1 MTDAFVRVDDLRVSF
16 PTEDGIVR
24 AVDGVTFSV
33 ERGKTL
39 AIVGESGSG
48 KSVTSQALMGLVNRR
63 TATIEG
69 RAWVGDNE
77 LIAASDDELRKLR
90 GSVVSM
96 IFQDPFASLHPFYRI
111 GNQLVE
117 AVLVHQDVSKSEA
130 RAQALDMLQR
140 VGIPNAE
147 RRIDDYPHQLS
158 GGMRQ
163 RVMIAMALA
172 GEPDLLIA
180 DEPTTA
186 LDVTIQAQILELLFS
201 IRKERSMS
209 MLLVTH
215 DLGVVAEQADDVCVV
230 YAGEV
235 VERAKTKQLFV
246 APRHPYSRGLLAS
259 LPSASR
265 GVVQAR
271 LPSIPG
277 TVPSAARLPV
287 GCYFASRCSRAD
299 EVCEAHP
306 SLVALDGAAVRCF
319 HPESTP

>member
-1 MTDAFVRVDDLRVSF
+1 MALL
-16 PTEDGIVR
+16 E
-24 AVDGVTFSV
+24 V
-33 ERGKTL
+33 ENL
-39 AIVGESGSG
+39 AIGFEHDDKVVRPVSDIGFSLEKGGTLGLVGESGSG
-48 KSVTSQALMGLVNRR
+48 KSLTALAIMGLLPKAARVLGGAIRFEGQDLLRLDEKARR
-63 TATIEG
+63 M
-69 RAWVGDNE
+69 
-77 LIAASDDELRKLR
+77 LR
-90 GSVVSM
+90 GRRIAM
-96 IFQDPFASLHPFYRI
+96 IFQEPMSALNPVMRVGDQI
-111 GNQLVE
+111 GEVRATHFGENRAKARDA
-117 AVLVHQDVSKSEA
+117 AVKLLTQ
-130 RAQALDMLQR
+130 
-140 VGIPNAE
+140 VGIPAPGE
-147 RRIDDYPHQLS
+147 RVDTYPHELS

-306 SLVALDGAAVRCF
+306 SLVALDRAAVRCF